1 MRKFCPGII
10 CLILFFSLFA
20 FPSAIFAQDQVSYSN
35 LEEKISSLSFTSI
48 FISTFLLISFA
59 LISLYASPLRAFSK
73 KLLFILIGFVAIGQT
88 LILAG
93 STIYL
98 NAVSHSK
105 GPVHFHADFEVFH
118 CGTKIDLENP
128 TGFSNKIG
136 TSTLH
141 EHNDFRI
148 HLEGVVVKED
158 DQSLGKFFHVIGG
171 NISKDSLSVPTTN
184 GMLTVKNGDLCP
196 DGTSGTLNVFVYRT
210 VNKTYVQQKINDP
223 ASYIYAPESQVPSG
237 DCIIIEYGPEK
248 NSTDKLCTSYQ
259 VAESL
264 GKIKNGGKI
273 ND

>member
-10 CLILFFSLFA
+10 YLILFFFLFA
-20 FPSAIFAQDQVSYSN
+20 FPSAIFAQDQTSYSN

-48 FISTFLLISFA
+48 FISTFLLVSFA

-73 KLLFILIGFVAIGQT
+73 KLLFILISTVAIGQT
-88 LILAG
+88 LLLAG
-93 STIYL
+93 STIYV
-98 NAVSHSK
+98 NAISHSK
-105 GPVHFHADFEVFH
+105 GPVHFHADLEIFH

-148 HLEGVVVKED
+148 HLEGVVVEEN

-171 NISKDSLSVPTTN
+171 NITNDSLTVPTTN
-184 GMLTVKNGDLCP
+184 GMLSLKNGDLCP
-196 DGTSGTLNVFVYRT
+196 DGTPGILNVFLYKT
-210 VNKTYVQQKINDP
+210 VDKTFIQQKINDP
-223 ASYIYAPESQVPSG
+223 AHYIYASEGQVPSG
-237 DCIIIEYGPEK
+237 DCIIIEYGPDK
-248 NSTDKLCTSYQ
+248 SSTDKLCTSYQ
-259 VAESL
+259 VAESV
-264 GKIKNGGKI
+264 GKVKNGGKL

>member
-1 MRKFCPGII
+1 M
-10 CLILFFSLFA
+10 
-20 FPSAIFAQDQVSYSN
+20 
-35 LEEKISSLSFTSI
+35 
-48 FISTFLLISFA
+48 
-59 LISLYASPLRAFSK
+59 
-73 KLLFILIGFVAIGQT
+73 
-88 LILAG
+88 
-93 STIYL
+93 
-98 NAVSHSK
+98 
-105 GPVHFHADFEVFH
+105 FH
-118 CGTKIDLENP
+118 CGNKIDLEDP

-148 HLEGVVVKED
+148 HLEGVVVEEE

-171 NISKDSLSVPTTN
+171 NISKDSLSAPTTN

-210 VNKTYVQQKINDP
+210 VNKTYVQQKVNDP

>member
-1 MRKFCPGII
+1 MRKFCPRII
-10 CLILFFSLFA
+10 YSVLFFFLFA
-20 FPSAIFAQDQVSYSN
+20 FPGAALAEEQISYSR
-35 LEEKISSLSFTSI
+35 LEENISSLSFNSI

-73 KLLFILIGFVAIGQT
+73 KLLFILISSVAIGQT
-88 LILAG
+88 LLLAG

-98 NAVSHSK
+98 NAISHSK

-118 CGTKIDLENP
+118 CGNKIDLENP

-148 HLEGVVVKED
+148 HLEGVVVEEN

-171 NISKDSLSVPTTN
+171 NITNNSLSVPTTN
-184 GMLTVKNGDLCP
+184 GILTAKNGDLCP
-196 DGTSGTLNVFVYRT
+196 DGTPGVLNVFVYKT
-210 VNKTYVQQKINDP
+210 VNKTFIQQKINDP
-223 ASYIYAPESQVPSG
+223 AHYIYSSEGQVPAG
-237 DCIIIEYGPEK
+237 DCVIVEFGPEK

-264 GKIKNGGKI
+264 GKVKNGGKI